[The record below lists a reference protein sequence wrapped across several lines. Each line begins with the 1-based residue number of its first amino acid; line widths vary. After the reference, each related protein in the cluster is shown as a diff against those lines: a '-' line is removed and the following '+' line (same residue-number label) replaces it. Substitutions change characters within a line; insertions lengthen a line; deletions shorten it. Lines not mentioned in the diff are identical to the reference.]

1 MLKRLLGGCCLVLK
15 TALKTSVVPSRFCKQ
30 TMLLIALVAWTH
42 QPEMRHTSV
51 IQEHLHNLSMYSLY
65 SMIAVSTMNWHSIL
79 YLITPWQYQQRLG
92 ILFYILSSLGNICLG
107 LAFYFI
113 SGSAL
118 AFSLAEAW
126 HSILY
131 LITPWHYQPRLGMLF
146 HILSR
151 LAVSS
156 EAISYHHALVLGVYG
171 RGYILS
177 RLGSICRGL
186 ACYSIS

>member
-1 MLKRLLGGCCLVLK
+1 
-15 TALKTSVVPSRFCKQ
+15 
-30 TMLLIALVAWTH
+30 
-42 QPEMRHTSV
+42 
-51 IQEHLHNLSMYSLY
+51 MYSLY

-156 EAISYHHALVLGVYG
+156 EAISYHHALVLAEAISCHTLVVSAEAWHAILYLNL
-171 RGYILS
+171 GYKCLE
-177 RLGSICRGL
+177 
-186 ACYSIS
+186 